1 MKMHVLSGGRCRMR
15 RSIYIPDAD
24 KSEMIDLP
32 ILSMLLRHPR
42 GNVLFDTGCHPS
54 VASKPEERW
63 GGLAKFMTP
72 VMGPDDNVISG
83 LKAVGLGPNDIDVV
97 VCSHLHTDHCGC
109 NEFFKKATIIVNSK
123 ELAAAKASENTMSG
137 YVAADWENS
146 LVMKTID
153 GQEDIFGDGRITLV
167 PLPGHTV
174 GTMGAL
180 VRLDRSGEFL
190 LASDAVS
197 LRVNLDQNTVPKN
210 TKDAELF
217 LRSFA
222 EIRRFEAKGA
232 TIICGHDDAQ
242 WQSLRKGADAYD

>member
-1 MKMHVLSGGRCRMR
+1 MR

>member
-24 KSEMIDLP
+24 KGEMIDLP
-32 ILSMLLRHPR
+32 VLSMLLRHPK

-54 VASKPEERW
+54 AASNPEERW

-72 VMGPDDNVISG
+72 VMGPNDNVISG
-83 LKAVGLGPNDIDVV
+83 LKAVGLGPDDIDVV

-109 NEFFKKATIIVNSK
+109 NEFFKRATIIVNAK
-123 ELAAAKASENTMSG
+123 ELKAAKASESTMTG
-137 YVAADWENS
+137 YVPADWENGQA
-146 LVMKTID
+146 MKTVD
-153 GQEDIFGDGRITLV
+153 GQDDIFGDGRITLV

-210 TKDAELF
+210 TKDADLF
-217 LRSFA
+217 LKTFA
-222 EIRRFEAKGA
+222 EIRRIEAKGA

>member
-1 MKMHVLSGGRCRMR
+1 MCCSTRGVTRLLPASLRTLGRIGKVHDACNGTRRQRHQRSEGGRSWSQRYRCCR
-15 RSIYIPDAD
+15 
-24 KSEMIDLP
+24 L
-32 ILSMLLRHPR
+32 LSSPHGSLRLQR
-42 GNVLFDTGCHPS
+42 V
-54 VASKPEERW
+54 
-63 GGLAKFMTP
+63 
-72 VMGPDDNVISG
+72 
-83 LKAVGLGPNDIDVV
+83 
-97 VCSHLHTDHCGC
+97 
-109 NEFFKKATIIVNSK
+109 FKKATIIVNSK

>member
-1 MKMHVLSGGRCRMR
+1 
-15 RSIYIPDAD
+15 
-24 KSEMIDLP
+24 MIDLP